1 MRIKD
6 HLIKE
11 LKSVCLSKQTRVEYP
26 EKNVIYLL
34 TTEDHLKRRTYI
46 VGKAKNL
53 TNRLG
58 TYNKTC
64 DHTVVYH
71 KECKGEDDMDTAET
85 MILSKLRDYR
95 EKANRDRFI
104 LPEDKE
110 ISFFIG
116 VIDDC
121 ISFLG

>member
-1 MRIKD
+1 MCP
-6 HLIKE
+6 
-11 LKSVCLSKQTRVEYP
+11 S
-26 EKNVIYLL
+26 EKNVVYLVYLVYLL

-64 DHTVVYH
+64 DHTVVYY

-85 MILSKLRDYR
+85 MVLTKLRDYR
-95 EKANRDRFI
+95 DYREKGK
-104 LPEDKE
+104 P
-110 ISFFIG
+110 
-116 VIDDC
+116 
-121 ISFLG
+121 